1 MSGRLEGKRVV
12 ITQATAFMGPAI
24 TEVFSEEGADVV
36 ADDRDLTQP
45 AAAQQLVDEA
55 GKIDVLIANLAGVNP
70 KTAVTDTTDEDWSE
84 MFDVMVHPLH
94 RLIRAVMPQMIERRQ
109 GKIIVMGSVSA
120 LRGMPNWSAYSAA
133 RGAQLA
139 YVQAVGVEAAANNVQ
154 VNALAQGFVE
164 NPSYFPP
171 EYVETPELQERMKSV
186 PAGRLATARED
197 ALFVLFLAGDESD
210 FFVGQ
215 VFPFAGGW
223 TVKN

>member
-1 MSGRLEGKRVV
+1 MAKRLEGKRVV
-12 ITQATAFMGPAI
+12 ITQASTFMGPAI
-24 TEVFSEEGADVV
+24 TEVFSEEGADVI
-36 ADDRDLTQP
+36 ADDRDLTWP
-45 AAAQQLVDEA
+45 TAAQHLINDA
-55 GKIDVLIANLAGVNP
+55 GRVDVLIANLAGVNP

-94 RLIRAVMPQMIERRQ
+94 RLVRAVMPQMIERRQ

-139 YVQAVGVEAAANNVQ
+139 YVQAVGVEAASKNVQ

-171 EYVETPELQERMKSV
+171 EYVETPELQERLKSV

-223 TVKN
+223 AI

>member
-1 MSGRLEGKRVV
+1 M
-12 ITQATAFMGPAI
+12 
-24 TEVFSEEGADVV
+24 
-36 ADDRDLTQP
+36 
-45 AAAQQLVDEA
+45 
-55 GKIDVLIANLAGVNP
+55 
-70 KTAVTDTTDEDWSE
+70 
-84 MFDVMVHPLH
+84 HPLH
-94 RLIRAVMPQMIERRQ
+94 RLVRAVMPQMIERRQ

-120 LRGMPNWSAYSAA
+120 LRGMLNWSAYSAA

-139 YVQAVGVEAAANNVQ
+139 YVQAVGVEAASKNVQ

-171 EYVETPELQERMKSV
+171 EYVETPELQERLKSV

-223 TVKN
+223 AI

>member
-1 MSGRLEGKRVV
+1 MARRLEGKRVV
-12 ITQATAFMGPAI
+12 ITQASTFMGPAI
-24 TEVFSEEGADVV
+24 TEVFSEEGAIVV
-36 ADDRDLTQP
+36 ADDSDLTQ
-45 AAAQQLVDEA
+45 AEAAQNLIDDA
-55 GKIDVLIANLAGVNP
+55 GHIDVLIVNLAGVNP
-70 KTAVTDTTDEDWSE
+70 KTSVTDTTDENWSE

-94 RLIRAVMPQMIERRQ
+94 RLVRAVMPQMIERRR
-109 GKIIVMGSVSA
+109 GKIIIMGSVSA
-120 LRGMPNWSAYSAA
+120 RRGMSNWSAYSAA

-139 YVQAVGVEAAANNVQ
+139 YVQAVGVEVASKNVQ

-164 NPSYFPP
+164 NPSYFSP
-171 EYVETPELQERMKSV
+171 EYIETAEFKERLKSV

-223 TVKN
+223 AT

>member
-12 ITQATAFMGPAI
+12 ITQAATFMGPAI

-94 RLIRAVMPQMIERRQ
+94 RLVRAVMPQMIERRQ

-223 TVKN
+223 AVKS